1 MAPPRRADY
10 DRSARRTLKA
20 PSGGRNLTFRYA
32 AFQVLTWG
40 TVAGAVVCAVLLA
53 MFDKPLSPLDGS
65 YTLSTLWP
73 PTSAGLASAGTAASA
88 PAGRRR

>member
-1 MAPPRRADY
+1 MVLLPSADY
-10 DRSARRTLKA
+10 DRTARRTLKA
-20 PSGGRNLTFRYA
+20 PPGRRVLTFRYA

-40 TVAGAVVCAVLLA
+40 TIAGAVVCAVLLA
-53 MFDKPLSPLDGS
+53 MFDRPVPPLDGS

-73 PTSAGLASAGTAASA
+73 PTQAGLPSASPAASA